1 MYNTKV
7 TVKADIASSDRRD
20 LETTIYT
27 YLDDSLKV
35 VEKSIVGISRVINP
49 PIFDSINID
58 RSKTFVTDYL
68 NSLGYYQANLDTFSV
83 KFDTVSSRQIRVST
97 KLDFNANKQETFDSV
112 WYDMKK
118 PELQQLAVE
127 SQGNSILKKG
137 AGYSTQVVAQELD
150 RLVQLYRS
158 RGYYRMGRSS
168 LLAEGDTTNQALISL
183 QNDPFL
189 LLQQTQ
195 LRRDNPTIDLR
206 IFQRPGVDSS
216 FFQKYKVGKITFFP
230 ETSIDDNKD
239 SLIHDTSSFLPLRN
253 NGRDGIFIRHK
264 YRSFRPRTVRRF
276 NEIQSGKYYNEQDYY
291 KTFNTISQAGSW
303 QSVDVKPITY
313 KDSTDS
319 SYKVDFNFFLTPA
332 HKFSFK
338 ADFEGSQNISRN
350 SIDALTGTFFGI
362 SVAGSLLNR
371 NFARSA
377 IQWSNNLRAG
387 VEINTK
393 SSSNSN
399 LFQTIQLSGGTSFSV
414 PRLWPPLR
422 QLIKNA
428 DAGRTF
434 LNINGGYSNRRQ
446 FFELRNLSVAY
457 GYEWKKKGTVYTI
470 NFPNFELVDLL
481 PTPTFSQL
489 LDANRVLSYSFNQG
503 VVLGAS
509 FVLQRTITYANHPN
523 WNSYLRGTAETSGPF
538 TGNLFF
544 KNTLLHFWKLD
555 GEFRHNIIHTK
566 HKWAFRLIGGF
577 GRDYSASDKT
587 LPFFRQFLAGGPN
600 SMRAWRLRQLGLGNS
615 LAQDSSTSNF
625 KDRLGDIYL
634 ETNAEYRFAMFKL
647 FAFPIEGA
655 LFTDIGNIWSRKSQ
669 MPNALNDGVFRLKT
683 LYRDLAMD
691 LGYGIRWDFNYL
703 RVRFDLAYKVKDPV
717 REGAGWMHRVEW
729 KSYNRLGQD
738 PNKPDRNRN
747 NNVGFQFGIDYPF

>member
-7 TVKADIASSDRRD
+7 SLKADLPSSDRRD
-20 LETTIYT
+20 LETLLYT
-27 YLDDSLKV
+27 YIDDSLKV

-49 PIFDSINID
+49 PVFDSINID

-68 NSLGYYQANLDTFSV
+68 NSLGYYQASLDTFSV
-83 KFDTVSSRQIRVST
+83 KFDTISAKQIRVYTS
-97 KLDFNANKQETFDSV
+97 LAFNANKQETIDSV
-112 WYDMKK
+112 SYDMKK
-118 PELQQLAVE
+118 AELQQLALE
-127 SQGNSILKKG
+127 SKDKSVLKKG

-158 RGYYRMGRSS
+158 RGYYRMARSS
-168 LLAEGDTTNQALISL
+168 LLAEGDTINRALISL
-183 QNDPFL
+183 ENDPFL

-216 FFQKYKVGKITFFP
+216 YFQKYKIGKITFYP

-239 SLIHDTSSFLPLRN
+239 LLIADTSGFLPLRN
-253 NGRDGIFIRHK
+253 NGRDGIFVRQK
-264 YRSFRPRTVRRF
+264 YRSFRVRTVRRF
-276 NEIQSGKYYNEQDYY
+276 NEIKSGEFYNEQDYY

-303 QSVDVKPITY
+303 QGVDVKPITY

-319 SYKVDFNFFLTPA
+319 SYKVDFNFFMTPA
-332 HKFSFK
+332 RKFSFK

-350 SIDALTGTFFGI
+350 SIDALTGTFFGV
-362 SVAGSLLNR
+362 SVAGNLLNR

-387 VEINTK
+387 VEMNTN
-393 SSSNSN
+393 SNGSNN
-399 LFQTIQLSGGTSFSV
+399 LFQTIQLSGGSSFSV
-414 PRLWPPLR
+414 PRLWPPFR
-422 QLIKNA
+422 QLVKNA

-434 LNINGGYSNRRQ
+434 LNINGGYTNRRQ

-457 GYEWKKKGTVYTI
+457 GYEWKKKGNVYTV

-481 PTPTFSQL
+481 PTDSFRRLIDS
-489 LDANRVLSYSFNQG
+489 NRVLSYSFNQG

-509 FVLQRTITYANHPN
+509 FTFQRTITYANHPN
-523 WNSYLRGTAETSGPF
+523 WNSYLRATAETSGPF

-544 KNTLLHFWKLD
+544 KNTIQRFWKLD
-555 GEFRHNIIHTK
+555 GEFRHNIIHSK

-577 GRDYSASDKT
+577 GRDYSSSTKT
-587 LPFFRQFLAGGPN
+587 LPFFRQFLVGGPN

-615 LAQDSSTSNF
+615 FVQDSISTSNF

-647 FAFPIEGA
+647 FTFPIEGA
-655 LFTDIGNIWSRKSQ
+655 LFTDIGNIWNRKSQ
-669 MPNALNDGVFRLKT
+669 SATIPDDGVFKFKN

-691 LGYGIRWDFNYL
+691 LGYGIRWDFSYL

-717 REGAGWMHRVEW
+717 REGAGWMQRLEW
-729 KSYNRLGQD
+729 KSYNRTGLKT
-738 PNKPDRNRN
+738 PANLN